1 MKVAKSKF
9 PKPSSQGKN
18 WGGGEL
24 CMVMDL
30 ARFIVFILQSIQ
42 ILNHYVVHLKLVC
55 QSYFKNFGKSYYN
68 IYCWW
73 EKKKLLYFP
82 VGIQI
87 DKVILERNL
96 VISNKTIQVLTF

>member
-1 MKVAKSKF
+1 
-9 PKPSSQGKN
+9 
-18 WGGGEL
+18 
-24 CMVMDL
+24 MVMDL

-42 ILNHYVVHLKLVC
+42 ILNHDVVHLKLVC

-68 IYCWW
+68 IYWWW

>member
-1 MKVAKSKF
+1 
-9 PKPSSQGKN
+9 
-18 WGGGEL
+18 
-24 CMVMDL
+24 MVMDL

-73 EKKKLLYFP
+73 EKKNYTSL

-96 VISNKTIQVLTF
+96 VISNKTI